1 MPKYYDKS
9 LYPIDA
15 TAVAQSILTLTRF
28 RKMDLATRVVN
39 WTLKNMQDES
49 GYIYYQRTKRGVNK
63 IPYMRWS
70 NAWMFMAISFFWL
83 NQNINS

>member
-1 MPKYYDKS
+1 RQWRTGRERR
-9 LYPIDA
+9 

-28 RKMDLATRVVN
+28 GKMDLAKRVVV

-49 GYIYYQRTKRGVNK
+49 GYIYYQRTKRGINK

-70 NAWMFMAISFFWL
+70 SAWVFMAISFFWL